1 MCRKFVSN
9 PWTDVAH
16 GHARTELNSLKNLI
30 EQNAHECSIISE
42 SKDFGD
48 VIVTRSSHSFE
59 ARIFLR
65 NPFYTLARYW
75 QIYTYF
81 RKTIEKFRRIAEPG
95 DDLIFSSL
103 NFEQFVIASIFF
115 KKQKFSLRLFN
126 CPRSDLSKKIRFL
139 ARILLKFNTRKI
151 AAETKEITAWLS
163 FNLHLNA
170 QVVPPLTLLRNQ
182 TKTFRFENRDLK
194 KGKVG
199 IMYPVTSYFDSD
211 EFQVV
216 LDNFKEQKVKVKFPI
231 SYSPLVN
238 STNME
243 TIPNGISDEI
253 LRDLIYDLDVVVLMN
268 HNYVNRGSGLL
279 TLCMSLGCYIFLFED
294 NNYVESYREH
304 YPIIPIVDIKHI
316 FEKSILDLNT
326 VEDPEIRMKLSHEF
340 VDYVNLRWE
349 KFLNVK

>member
-1 MCRKFVSN
+1 
-9 PWTDVAH
+9 
-16 GHARTELNSLKNLI
+16 
-30 EQNAHECSIISE
+30 
-42 SKDFGD
+42 
-48 VIVTRSSHSFE
+48 
-59 ARIFLR
+59 
-65 NPFYTLARYW
+65 
-75 QIYTYF
+75 
-81 RKTIEKFRRIAEPG
+81 
-95 DDLIFSSL
+95 
-103 NFEQFVIASIFF
+103 
-115 KKQKFSLRLFN
+115 
-126 CPRSDLSKKIRFL
+126 LSKKIQLL
-139 ARILLKFNTRKI
+139 AKILLNVNTRKI

-163 FNLHLNA
+163 FNLNLNA

-199 IMYPVTSYFDSD
+199 IMYPVTSYLDSD

-216 LDNFKEQKVKVKFPI
+216 LDNFKEQKVKVKLPMG
-231 SYSPLVN
+231 YSLLVD

-253 LRDLIYDLDVVVLMN
+253 LRDLIYDLDAVVLMN

-304 YPIIPIVDIKHI
+304 YPLIPILDIKHI
-316 FEKSILDLNT
+316 FKKSILDLST
-326 VEDPEIRMKLSHEF
+326 LEDPEIRMKLSHEF
-340 VDYVNLRWE
+340 VDYVNSRWE